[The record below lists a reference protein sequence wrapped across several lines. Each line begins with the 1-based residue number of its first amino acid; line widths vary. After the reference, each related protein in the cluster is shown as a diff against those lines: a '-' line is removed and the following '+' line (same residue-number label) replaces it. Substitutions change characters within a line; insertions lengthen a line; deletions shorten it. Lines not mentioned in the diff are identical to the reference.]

1 MYAHQVIEDIKTRYS
16 DTPFN
21 PIYSLEKII
30 HEIVVSQ
37 KFHFGNSYGLDK
49 IFKLEGQ
56 LAFKE
61 MPEYL
66 RFPYKKC
73 WFDYRVFD
81 ESISNSINAFRGF
94 LILSDEKNRNTI
106 NVLSFLKDTKSLWG
120 MSDVVQILEIGEG
133 MASRMLIYPALKS
146 EINEDYYLWSD
157 LSLLER
163 SIRLLN
169 CKNIVT
175 EKIVVPE
182 KLNKKRQRLGK
193 QELFDYHI
201 LNVMRP
207 SKVQGYSEKGEPTS
221 HYRLHLCRGH
231 LKTYTLEHPLFG
243 KFTGQY
249 WWQAQVRGNKKLGVV
264 AKDYVVKRNTK
275 GDKLN
280 AKY

>member
-1 MYAHQVIEDIKTRYS
+1 MYAHQVIEDIKVRYS

-49 IFKLEGQ
+49 TFKHEGQ
-56 LAFKE
+56 FAFKE

-106 NVLSFLKDTKSLWG
+106 NVLSFLKDTKYLWG
-120 MSDVVQILEIGEG
+120 MSDVVQILKIGEG
-133 MASRMLIYPALKS
+133 MASRMQIYPALKS

-169 CKNIVT
+169 CKNIMT
-175 EKIVVPE
+175 EKIEAPGA
-182 KLNKKRQRLGK
+182 LNKKRRGSGK
-193 QELFDYHI
+193 QELFDYYV
-201 LNVMRP
+201 LNVTVP
-207 SKVQGYSEKGEPTS
+207 SNKQGYREKVEPLS
-221 HYRLHLCRGH
+221 HNRLHLCRGH
-231 LKTYTLEHPLFG
+231 FKKYTTEHPLFG
-243 KFTGQY
+243 KFTGLY
-249 WWQAQVRGNKKLGVV
+249 WWQPHVRGQKIGIVL
-264 AKDYVVKRNTK
+264 KDYIIRSGESPESLKIDR
-275 GDKLN
+275 
-280 AKY
+280 